1 MGFAKDCDSMV
12 NRKHPSTVSIPV
24 IEMQIAGFVS
34 PN

>member
-12 NRKHPSTVSIPV
+12 NRNHPSTVSISV
-24 IEMQIAGFVS
+24 IKMQITGFVS